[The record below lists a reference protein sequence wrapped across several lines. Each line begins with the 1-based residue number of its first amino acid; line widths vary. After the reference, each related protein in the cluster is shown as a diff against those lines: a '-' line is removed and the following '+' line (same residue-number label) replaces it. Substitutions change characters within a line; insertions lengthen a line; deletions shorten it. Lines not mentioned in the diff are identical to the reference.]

1 MFSQVHNVP
10 LQYFYVAPNNTNYHI
25 ILTHQK
31 KKNSNIKVISS
42 KEKGKYK

>member
-31 KKNSNIKVISS
+31 KRIVILKLSLRKKRENIN
-42 KEKGKYK
+42 